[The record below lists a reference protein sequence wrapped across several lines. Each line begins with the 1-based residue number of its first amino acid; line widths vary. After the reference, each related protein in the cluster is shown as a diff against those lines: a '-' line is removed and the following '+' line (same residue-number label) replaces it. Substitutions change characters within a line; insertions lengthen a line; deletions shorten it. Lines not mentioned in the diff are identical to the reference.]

1 MVQLDILSNTFVRSI
16 ETNFISGIVYIVDM
30 ACTKTID
37 YLGMKYC
44 SFSQTLVLFYFVSS

>member
-16 ETNFISGIVYIVDM
+16 ENNFISGIVYIVDM